1 MSSEQHQTSSVPV
14 EPTVLDRFSFRILQ
28 FIHIEGASGFLL
40 MFMTL
45 GALFLANSMWSDLYF
60 RVLKT
65 PFVVGVPNLFV
76 IEKPLLLWVND
87 GLMAIFFFVVG
98 LELKR
103 EAWIGELSGLH
114 KALLPGM
121 AALGGMIVP
130 VLFFWLINR
139 QHPENLAGWG
149 IPMATDIAFAV
160 GVITLLRKRVPLGL
174 VVFLTAL
181 AVVDDLGAILVI
193 ALFYTKQ
200 IHSTM
205 LLLAGVFLVA
215 LAIYGRVGGRSLI
228 VYMILGGFTWL
239 AVLQSGIHATVA
251 GVAVAWTIPV
261 DTRVDLRRFS
271 VWMRQQLD
279 RFDSDLF
286 ELSNPFRP
294 GEKQRH
300 ALHAMNHAVYLAD
313 SPLRRLEDALHP
325 WVAFLIMPLFA
336 LANAGIPVDKNLVHS
351 LTSPLALGILAG
363 LLLGKP
369 IGIVL
374 FTWLA
379 IRLRFGSVPS
389 GVSLRHLLGTGILA
403 GMGFTMSIFIAT
415 LSFDAS
421 ATHAQWLG
429 VKLASPMIALAGQK
443 GQLEVA
449 KMAILV
455 SSTLAGVLGYFTL
468 RFLPLTGQ
476 S

>member
-1 MSSEQHQTSSVPV
+1 M
-14 EPTVLDRFSFRILQ
+14 
-28 FIHIEGASGFLL
+28 
-40 MFMTL
+40 
-45 GALFLANSMWSDLYF
+45 
-60 RVLKT
+60 
-65 PFVVGVPNLFV
+65 
-76 IEKPLLLWVND
+76 
-87 GLMAIFFFVVG
+87 
-98 LELKR
+98 
-103 EAWIGELSGLH
+103 
-114 KALLPGM
+114 
-121 AALGGMIVP
+121 
-130 VLFFWLINR
+130 
-139 QHPENLAGWG
+139 
-149 IPMATDIAFAV
+149 